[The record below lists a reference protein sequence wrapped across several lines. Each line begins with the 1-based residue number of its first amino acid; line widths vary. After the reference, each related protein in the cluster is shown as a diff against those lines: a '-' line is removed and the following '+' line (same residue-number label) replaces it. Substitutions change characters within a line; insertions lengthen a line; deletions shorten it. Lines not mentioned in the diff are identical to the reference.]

1 MQLKKGVSVKG
12 IRPELLLGLTIASDV
27 YKKLGEDLVITAVTD
42 GKHKRG
48 SLHFLG
54 LGADLRTRFFSDNG
68 KNATKLLKEA
78 LGDEFDVV
86 LEKDHI
92 HLEYQPKT

>member
-1 MQLKKGVSVKG
+1 MQLKKSVSIKG
-12 IRPELLLGLTIASDV
+12 IRTELLLGLVIANDV
-27 YKKLGEDLVITAVTD
+27 YKKLGKDLVVTAVTD
-42 GKHKRG
+42 GKHKIG

-54 LGADLRTRFFSDNG
+54 LGADLRTWFFKDKG
-68 KNATKLLKEA
+68 KKAAKLLKVA
-78 LGDEFDVV
+78 LGNEFDVV